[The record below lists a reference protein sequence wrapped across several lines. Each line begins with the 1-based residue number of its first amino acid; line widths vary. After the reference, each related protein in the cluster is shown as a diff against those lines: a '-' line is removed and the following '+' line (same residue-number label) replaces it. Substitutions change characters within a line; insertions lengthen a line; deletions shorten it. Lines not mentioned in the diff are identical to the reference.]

1 MNENLRVYSKKKKI
15 ALIRRIL
22 FIAVPTLIM
31 LGIGLW
37 LSLTKF
43 FVVTK
48 IEIYPTKLYPAE
60 TILEV
65 AAIPEKK
72 PLIQIS
78 KAEIKRKI
86 EENFPYLE
94 DVTIDFDLP
103 GTVIIGFSED
113 IGKLGLKLGDEL
125 FAIDC
130 ELNVIHKENPAEALE
145 RIELIAD
152 KVSRCVVG
160 EKLTFIDENH
170 SKLLLAL
177 IEGLEKEGMLDH
189 VSSLNMTDRF
199 DIRIMYLD
207 RFELMLGDETDL
219 AIKFA
224 MAKGV
229 ISDQEPDAVGRID
242 LADPNN
248 AYLSLKGREVTNN
261 L

>member
-15 ALIRRIL
+15 ALIRRIIL
-22 FIAVPTLIM
+22 IAIPTLIM
-31 LGIGLW
+31 LGIALW

-48 IEIYPTKLYPAE
+48 IEIAPTNLYPAE
-60 TILEV
+60 TILEA

-72 PLIQIS
+72 PLIQIA
-78 KAEIKRKI
+78 KHEIKRKI
-86 EENFPYLE
+86 EESFPYLE

-103 GTVIIGFSED
+103 GTVIIGFTED
-113 IGKLGLKLGDEL
+113 IGKLGLKLGDDL

-130 ELNVIHKENPAEALE
+130 ELNVIHKEISDGALE
-145 RIELIAD
+145 RIELITD

-160 EKLTFIDENH
+160 EKLAFTDDNH
-170 SKLLLAL
+170 SKILLSL
-177 IEGLEKEGMLDH
+177 IESLEKEGMLDH
-189 VSSLNMTDRF
+189 VSQINMTDRF

-207 RFELMLGDETDL
+207 RFELMIGDEKDL

-248 AYLSLKGREVTNN
+248 AYLSLRGREVTNN